1 MNRDRLIA
9 DAAARVV
16 DLAPDY
22 VAPLPR
28 TITALGKDALGNL
41 QVRRVGDARS
51 GTDHGPRGSD
61 RARARV
67 RPRRRRRTA
76 ASA

>member
-9 DAAARVV
+9 DAKARVV

-28 TITALGKDALGNL
+28 TITALGKEALGNL
-41 QVRRVGDARS
+41 QVRGVGDARS
-51 GTDHGPRGSD
+51 GTDYD
-61 RARARV
+61 A
-67 RPRRRRRTA
+67 
-76 ASA
+76 